1 MPPSKERVHNAMHML
16 VGWLVGPSVTFSF
29 SINNTKMAGVTGSKV
44 KVSRVKCAK
53 TVSYQ

>member
-1 MPPSKERVHNAMHML
+1 MLCTCQLIGWL

-29 SINNTKMAGVTGSKV
+29 PINNRKMAGVTGSKV